1 MLSTDNTAMLSRMI
15 LKSLASIVPEIVKF
29 VIVDFSDSLNAE
41 ERPPALMLMVFETW
55 ACKERVRKS
64 KQNKEV
70 KLFIS
75 FYYVEFLMLAIIVF
89 NF

>member
-1 MLSTDNTAMLSRMI
+1 MI
-15 LKSLASIVPEIVKF
+15 LKSLASMVPVIVKL
-29 VIVDFSDSLNAE
+29 VIDDFSALVKAE
-41 ERPPALMLMVFETW
+41 ERPPALMLTVFETW
-55 ACKERVRKS
+55 ACNERVRKS